1 LADKAT
7 EYLHLLNSRQLRGF
21 DDIISEDATCHVSAD
36 TLEYS
41 GSTMNFSCLQ
51 Y

>member
-1 LADKAT
+1 LAEKAT

-21 DDIISEDATCHVSAD
+21 DDIISADATCHVSAD
-36 TLEYS
+36 SLEYS
-41 GSTMNFSCLQ
+41 GSTIDFSCLK